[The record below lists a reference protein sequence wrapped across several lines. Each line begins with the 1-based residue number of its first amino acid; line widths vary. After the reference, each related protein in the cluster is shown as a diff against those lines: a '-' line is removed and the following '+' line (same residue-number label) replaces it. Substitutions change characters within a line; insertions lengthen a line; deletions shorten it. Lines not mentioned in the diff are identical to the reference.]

1 MHAVIQ
7 SIYRRSVPW
16 GYRQWLRAYKPN
28 GPLRRLRTAPDAED
42 YCLSPFDE
50 NRCIFVHIPKT
61 AGISLCTA
69 LFDCKGGGHLTA
81 RAYRALFG
89 TQAFEEYFK
98 FTFVRNPWD
107 RIVSAFTYLSQGGG
121 NERDAAWGQ
130 AVLAQYRSFDEFV
143 LQWLDPRSV
152 YSQIHFVPQWEF
164 VVNGQG
170 QVCMDFVG
178 RFERLADDFQYVADQ
193 LGCACELPLVNAS
206 RRLSYRDYY
215 TEASRRRV
223 AQVYR
228 RDIEQFGYCF

>member
-16 GYRQWLRAYKPN
+16 SYRQLLRAYKPN
-28 GPLRRLRTAPDAED
+28 GPLRRLRTMPDAED

-50 NRCIFVHIPKT
+50 KRCIFVHIPKT

-89 TQAFEEYFK
+89 GQAFDEYFK

-107 RIVSAFTYLSQGGG
+107 RIVSAYTYLSQGGG
-121 NERDAAWGQ
+121 NERDAAWGRS
-130 AVLAQYRSFDEFV
+130 VLSQYRSFDEFV
-143 LQWLDPRSV
+143 LQWLDPRNI
-152 YSQIHFVPQWEF
+152 YTQIHFVPQWEF

-170 QVCMDFVG
+170 HVCMDFVG

-193 LGCACELPLVNAS
+193 LDCRCELPLVNAS

-215 TEASRRRV
+215 SDASRQRV
-223 AQVYR
+223 AQIYA

>member
-7 SIYRRSVPW
+7 SIYSRSVPW
-16 GYRQWLRAYKPN
+16 GYRQLLRAYKPN
-28 GPLRRLRTAPDAED
+28 GPLRRLRTTPDAED

-89 TQAFEEYFK
+89 GQAFDEYFK

-107 RIVSAFTYLSQGGG
+107 RIVSAYTYLSQGGG
-121 NERDAAWGQ
+121 NERDAAWGRS
-130 AVLAQYRSFDEFV
+130 VLSQYPSFDEFV
-143 LQWLDPRSV
+143 LQWLDSRNV
-152 YSQIHFVPQWEF
+152 YTQIHFVPQWEF

-170 QVCMDFVG
+170 HVCMDFVG

-193 LGCACELPLVNAS
+193 LGCRCELPLVNAS

-215 TEASRRRV
+215 SGDSRQRV
-223 AQVYR
+223 AQVYA